1 MNKTS
6 GLDQLEVLSVKH
18 WTEKTFSFSCNRPQ
32 SFRFRSGEFVMI
44 GLMIN
49 NKPLLRAYSI
59 ASPNWYEQF
68 EFYSIKV
75 DDGPLTSR
83 LQNLQKGDT
92 VLLRNKSVGTLVHD
106 ALLPGK
112 RLILFST
119 GTGIAPFVS
128 IIRDPETYEKFGEVL
143 LFQTCR
149 FNNELDY
156 GKSIVKFL
164 EEDEM
169 LSQFV
174 SDKLK
179 FIPTATREKS
189 DFTGRITDWLKTER
203 FLQVTGRDL
212 NPVEDRVMICG
223 SMAMLNDFKNI
234 CLEKGLKEGSNSAPA
249 DFVIEKAFVD

>member
-1 MNKTS
+1 MNKS
-6 GLDQLEVLSVKH
+6 NGLDQLEVLSVKH

-44 GLMIN
+44 GLMID

-83 LQNLQKGDT
+83 LQNLCKGDT
-92 VLLRNKSVGTLVHD
+92 ILLRSKSVGTLVHD

-128 IIRDPETYEKFGEVL
+128 IIRDPETYEKFDEVL

-156 GKSIVKFL
+156 GKSIVKFV
-164 EEDEM
+164 EEDDM

-174 SDKLK
+174 SNKLK

-189 DFTGRITDWLKTER
+189 NFSGRVTDWLKTKK
-203 FLQVTGRDL
+203 FSQVTGRDL
-212 NPVEDRVMICG
+212 NPLEDRVMICG
-223 SMAMLNDFKNI
+223 SISMLNEFKNI
-234 CLEKGLKEGSNSAPA
+234 CLERGLKEGSNSSPA